1 MLPHAM
7 LHINQEPSVG
17 MTVDSFTANA
27 DDIIII
33 SRSIASAKE
42 MYSDI
47 KSVAN
52 MIELYINANKEK

>member
-1 MLPHAM
+1 MLPQAM
-7 LHINQEPSVG
+7 LHINLESSAG
-17 MTVDSFTANA
+17 MTVDSFTAFA
-27 DDIIII
+27 DHTIII

-47 KSVAN
+47 KSVAK